1 MIPCAYVGLE
11 VSFNYIREYINIIH
25 PIEMRTSEDKDDIF
39 AAYSEFLLSLGL
51 TMNEDLFIIN
61 TNTIED
67 STQEITKD
75 KYLIGAP
82 ITTFS
87 PTWSIRRMQ
96 LEIYGILSS
105 MDFLVDETHDIV
117 KFYIFNIK

>member
-105 MDFLVDETHDIV
+105 MDFLVDETQDIV